1 MADMSFAERVYR
13 LLLRCYPG
21 EFRDDYEREMLA
33 LFRDRLSDD
42 RRAGMGAVLGLWWQ
56 LIADSLTRAPREH
69 LDVLRQD
76 LRYASRSLRRSRAFT
91 ITAILTLA
99 LGVGANTAIFSVVH
113 AVALRPLPYDPN
125 DRLVRI
131 WETQTAL
138 DIDGFAVSLPN
149 YVSWRERS
157 QTMELAAW
165 MVSSVTLP
173 TAGDPARVEGRQTS
187 FNYFD
192 ILGAKALHGRVFEA
206 TDDVIGAAGVAVI
219 TDAVWRQLFD
229 GRTDT
234 FGRAINIAGMPHTI
248 VGIVPKEALPTQAGI
263 FTPLRINLKEQARD
277 NHICQVMGRLRPGV
291 ARQQALAELA
301 GIARQLEVE
310 FPASNRGWGVTIES
324 MYDAVVPQETRSAL
338 YVLLAASGC
347 VLLIACANVANL
359 MLARAAGQRRE
370 MAMRLAIGAARRRLV
385 RQTLTEGIVLTALGG
400 VAGILIAWW
409 TVPLARPWLP
419 DSLPRAQ
426 DTSVN
431 LAVLLFS
438 LGVCAITAITFGLL
452 PAIVGSRSNLIDSLK
467 DASRGSTGAGVR
479 MRQALAAAQIA
490 VATILLIGAGL
501 LTQSLIRLQQVPLG
515 FDPSSVTMGTL
526 ALPQDRYKDSTAAW
540 MFYER
545 LLGRVSAMPGV
556 RSAAIT
562 SGAPFSGGNTGMPIE
577 AVGPSR
583 LNGQPLQADWRMVS
597 PGYFDAFR
605 IPLLRG
611 RTFAGNRS
619 EDDQMMIIS
628 SGMARRIWGDDEN
641 PLGKHL
647 KAGPN
652 GEFTVIGIVDDVRNL
667 ELSVAPAPTMYLSTA
682 RYFWSPMNV
691 VVRGAGEQPPGAEV
705 VRSAVRE
712 IDPQLALYDVRSTR
726 ESIDRSAAQ
735 PRLNTILIG
744 LFAGLAAV
752 LAAVGIYGVLAYV
765 IAQRTQ
771 EIGIR
776 MALGADARAV
786 VRHFLAGGARLM
798 LAGMAAG
805 LAGALLVTRWAESLL
820 YEVQPR
826 DPWSFGAGLAIV
838 AAITAIACLIPS
850 RRATR
855 VDPLTALRAE

>member
-1 MADMSFAERVYR
+1 MASMSFAERVYR

-33 LFRDRLSDD
+33 LFRERLSED
-42 RRAGMGAVLGLWWQ
+42 RRAGFRAVLQLWWQ

-69 LDVLRQD
+69 VDVLRQD
-76 LRYASRSLRRSRAFT
+76 LRYAARSFRRSPAFT
-91 ITAILTLA
+91 ATAMLTLA
-99 LGVGANTAIFSVVH
+99 LGIGANTAIFSVVH
-113 AVALRPLPYDPN
+113 AVALRPLPYDPDN
-125 DRLVRI
+125 RVIRI
-131 WETQTAL
+131 WETQTSL

-157 QTMELAAW
+157 QTMDLAAW
-165 MVSSVTLP
+165 MLSSVTLP
-173 TAGDPARVEGRQTS
+173 TAGDPARVEGRLTS

-192 ILGAKALHGRVFEA
+192 VLGAKPLYGRLFEA
-206 TDDVIGAAGVAVI
+206 TDDVVGAAGVAVI
-219 TDAVWRQLFD
+219 TDGVWRQHFD
-229 GRTDT
+229 ERTDT
-234 FGRAINIAGMPHTI
+234 IGRAITVAGMPHTI
-248 VGIVPKEALPTQAGI
+248 VGIVPREALPTQAGI
-263 FTPLRINLKEQARD
+263 FTPLRINLTEQDRA

-291 ARQQALAELA
+291 TQQQALAELA

-324 MYDAVVPQETRSAL
+324 MYNAVVPQETRRAL
-338 YVLLAASGC
+338 YVLLGASGC

-359 MLARAAGQRRE
+359 MVARAAGRRRE

-385 RQTLTEGIVLTALGG
+385 RQTLTEGLLLTALGG
-400 VAGILIAWW
+400 LAGILIAWW
-409 TVPLARPWLP
+409 AVPLARPLLP

-426 DTSVN
+426 DTAVN
-431 LAVLLFS
+431 LTVLLFS
-438 LGVCAITAITFGLL
+438 IAVCAATAVTFGLL

-479 MRQALAAAQIA
+479 TRQALAAAQVA

-515 FDPSSVTMGTL
+515 FDPSSVTMGSL
-526 ALPQDRYKDSTAAW
+526 SLPPDRYKDSTATW
-540 MFYER
+540 TFYRRLLER
-545 LLGRVSAMPGV
+545 LAATPGI
-556 RSAAIT
+556 RSAAVT
-562 SGAPFSGGNTGMPIE
+562 SGAPFAGGNTGMPIE
-577 AVGPSR
+577 PVGPSR
-583 LNGQPLQADWRMVS
+583 LNGQPLQSDWRMVS
-597 PGYFDAFR
+597 PGYFAALR
-605 IPLLRG
+605 VPLLRG
-611 RTFAGNRS
+611 RTFAGTPVA
-619 EDDQMMIIS
+619 DQGAMIIS
-628 SGMARRIWGDDEN
+628 SGMARRIWGDED
-641 PLGKHL
+641 PVGKTL

-652 GEFTVIGIVDDVRNL
+652 GEFTVIGVVDDVRNL
-667 ELSVAPAPTMYLSTA
+667 ELAVPPAPTMYISSA
-682 RYFWSPMNV
+682 RYSWSPMNI
-691 VVRGAGEQPPGAEV
+691 VVRGAGEDPPGAEV
-705 VRSAVRE
+705 VRSAIRE
-712 IDPQLALYDVRSTR
+712 LDPQLALYDVRSSR

-744 LFAGLAAV
+744 LFAVLAAV

-776 MALGADARAV
+776 MALGADAHAV

-805 LAGALLVTRWAESLL
+805 LAGALIVTRWTQSLL

-838 AAITAIACLIPS
+838 AAITTIACLIPS